1 MEAQRSANRQH
12 NTYHQIKVASNQ
24 ETQESLVNEQDIALR
39 CQQGDNEGR
48 RQLYETYAGWML
60 GVCFRYVGDRDK
72 AKDLMH
78 DGIVQVLD
86 RIGSF
91 QWRGEGSLKAW
102 IFKVQQNI
110 VLMYLRQH
118 KRLEEEIPIDDAP
131 DINEEPEPGNADDIP
146 GKVIAEM
153 IAELPVGY
161 RTVFNMYVVDG
172 LSHRQI
178 AEMIGIKEKTSASQL
193 VHARRILAGKINE
206 WRRNNI

>member
-1 MEAQRSANRQH
+1 M
-12 NTYHQIKVASNQ
+12 
-24 ETQESLVNEQDIALR
+24 VNEQDIALR
-39 CQQGDNEGR
+39 CLQGDNEGR

-60 GVCFRYVGDRDK
+60 GVCFRYIGDRDK

-118 KRLEEEIPIDDAP
+118 KRLEEEISIEDAP
-131 DINEEPEPGNADDIP
+131 DITEDPEPGNVADIP

-178 AEMIGIKEKTSASQL
+178 AEMIGIKEKSSASQL